1 MLVAETGSFVTVFN
15 ALVVA
20 KVCMSVV
27 SFASFVDIEAASLR
41 VVIPCLSDVVVFTVE
56 GPSVVASK
64 IIVVFDSVSFAVV
77 IAAAV
82 VVIVVIFFVVLV
94 GLSVVEIF
102 IDSGSL
108 FVVLLVNFGVVV
120 CCFIGSAGFI
130 GVLVSFSAFSMV
142 ANCCLVDFTG
152 FSFVFDNFP
161 NVVTLDML

>member
-1 MLVAETGSFVTVFN
+1 MLMAETGSLVTVLN

-27 SFASFVDIEAASLR
+27 SFASFVDIEAASLL

-56 GPSVVASK
+56 GPSVIASK

-77 IAAAV
+77 IAAA